1 MVVAVSAASAG
12 VVPVVAVVPAPT
24 LAQEMALFA
33 VESSAAFAVVAAVKV
48 ESVVAPSEEWF

>member
-1 MVVAVSAASAG
+1 M
-12 VVPVVAVVPAPT
+12 VAVVPAPT